1 MRWLWAR
8 ACLLTRRRT
17 GRVAGGA
24 QAAALQQKL
33 DQLQETTEELLRE
46 RQTSEGRLVAGEALA
61 LLLMCWGIRVRYL
74 GFWIWDFKG
83 LEGLIIYPCTRDQCM
98 MHPCNPAIRI

>member
-1 MRWLWAR
+1 MRWSWAR

-46 RQTSEGRLVAGEALA
+46 RQTSEGRLVAGEAFA
-61 LLLMCWGIRVRYL
+61 LLLMCWGIRVRFLNL
-74 GFWIWDFKG
+74 GFQGFRGFDHIP
-83 LEGLIIYPCTRDQCM
+83 LYPGPVYDAPMQSS
-98 MHPCNPAIRI
+98 N